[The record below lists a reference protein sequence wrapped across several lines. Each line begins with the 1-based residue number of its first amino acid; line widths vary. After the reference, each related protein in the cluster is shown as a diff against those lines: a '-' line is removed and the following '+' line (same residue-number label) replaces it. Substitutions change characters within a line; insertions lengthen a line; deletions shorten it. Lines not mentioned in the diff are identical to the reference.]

1 MGANFMRE
9 FLIAAAIALCLFSP
23 AAEASDNPTLAKM
36 FQEDQ
41 FDRRE
46 CPDVG
51 PCFITPARD
60 PERQRVAMELLQSGQ
75 VRTANDYF
83 HAALIFQHATS
94 AEDSALAHALA
105 SVAARIDPKHRGAKW
120 LAAAAWDRTQMRRG
134 KPQWYG
140 TQFAKASA
148 GDGWELYTV
157 DERAVTD
164 EDRKE
169 VGIAPLAELR
179 EQARKI
185 AGTATPRS

>member
-1 MGANFMRE
+1 MRKV
-9 FLIAAAIALCLFSP
+9 LLASAISICVLVLPATAADHPAL
-23 AAEASDNPTLAKM
+23 ARM

-41 FDRRE
+41 ADRRE

-51 PCFITPARD
+51 PCFIIPARD
-60 PERQRVAMELLQSGQ
+60 KERQQAAMELLRGGH

-120 LAAAAWDRTQMRRG
+120 LAAAAWDRTLMRRG

-140 TQFAKASA
+140 TQYATTGS
-148 GDGWELYTV
+148 GGGWDLYTV
-157 DERAVTD
+157 DEKAVTD
-164 EDRKE
+164 EDRKA
-169 VGIAPLAELR
+169 VGIAPLAQLR
-179 EQARKI
+179 EQAKKL
-185 AGTATPRS
+185 GTGGKRGA

>member
-1 MGANFMRE
+1 MRE
-9 FLIAAAIALCLFSP
+9 FLIASAIVMCLFP
-23 AAEASDNPTLAKM
+23 QAVKASDHPALAKM

-60 PERQRVAMELLQSGQ
+60 SDRQLAAMELLRSGQ

-83 HAALIFQHATS
+83 HAALIFQHAAS
-94 AEDSALAHALA
+94 ADDSALAHALA
-105 SVAARIDPKHRGAKW
+105 SVAARIDPRHRGAKW

-140 TQFAKASA
+140 TQFAKAKT

-157 DERAVTD
+157 DETAVTD
-164 EDRKE
+164 EDRKA

-179 EQARKI
+179 EQAKKL
-185 AGTATPRS
+185 AGVVKPRV